1 MKITKKFLKDL
12 AAEPEKTLEKLSTD
26 DIASLMQKANHEYY
40 NGDAP
45 LMSDA
50 VYDAVKDV
58 MEARDPSHPILKS
71 VGAVISSDD
80 ERKAKLPYFLASLDK
95 IKTDPKVL
103 EKWTEKYKGQ
113 CVVSDKLDG
122 VSGLLKYK
130 DGCVTLYTRGDG
142 EVGQKITHLIPF
154 IRGVPPLLMGDKE
167 ISVRGEL
174 IISKADFEA
183 IKHKGANAR
192 NMVSGIVN
200 AKIPDLEV
208 AKRIQFVAYELI
220 VPQVEPSSSFGI
232 MQKHGFT
239 TVYNETISTPTVE
252 SLSKVLLQRRSASPF
267 EVDGIVVMHDKVYPR
282 VKENPPYGFAF
293 KSAAALDTV
302 EVTVSHVEWNI
313 SKDGY
318 YKPVVVFDGVQL
330 AGVVI
335 QRVTAFNGKYVYDNK
350 LGPGS
355 RITIIRSGDVIP
367 YIASVNSPASNG
379 EAQMPD
385 SSWVWNDTRVD
396 VMVSKETAGENNDV
410 KFKNLEYFIKKIE
423 VKGLASGTLRKMFD
437 AGITTVY
444 SVLNVTKEAL
454 LKVPTIKEKTATN
467 ILEALQLAKGNINC
481 LKIMDAS
488 NAFGRGLGLK
498 KLELIVAKYPA
509 SIDERRAPT
518 IAELVT
524 IKGVEK
530 TTAQQFV
537 TQLPVFWKFLDD
549 NGLDCTLSTKEKDSQ
564 PKTQEEKKEKK
575 TTTQHTT
582 TKTHT
587 TMTGMKVVF
596 SGFRDSVLEKIVK
609 DAGGDVTTSVSKNT
623 TVVVTKGLD
632 SSSSKVV
639 KAKEIGVPVMTVDD
653 FKQKYGV
660 A

>member
-12 AAEPEKTLEKLSTD
+12 ETAPKKTLGTLTTEELV
-26 DIASLMQKANHEYY
+26 SLLQKANHEYY
-40 NGDAP
+40 NGGTA
-45 LMSDA
+45 LMSDTA
-50 VYDAVKDV
+50 YDAVKDV

-80 ERKAKLPYFLASLDK
+80 ERKATLPYYLASLDK

-103 EKWTEKYKGQ
+103 EKWTDKHKGQ
-113 CVVSDKLDG
+113 CVISDKLDG

-154 IRGVPPLLMGDKE
+154 LRGIPPLLMGDKE

-192 NMVSGIVN
+192 NMVSGLVN
-200 AKIPDLEV
+200 AKIPDIEV
-208 AKRIQFVAYELI
+208 AQRTQFVAYELI
-220 VPQVEPSSSFGI
+220 VPQVEPSASFGI
-232 MQKHGFT
+232 MQKHGFS

-252 SLSKVLLQRRSASPF
+252 ALSKVLLHRRSESPF

-302 EVTVSHVEWNI
+302 DVIVSHVEWNV

-318 YKPVVVFDGVQL
+318 FKPVVVFDGVQL

-350 LGPGS
+350 IGPGS
-355 RITIIRSGDVIP
+355 RLTIIRSGDVIP
-367 YIASVNSPASNG
+367 YIASVNSPASSG
-379 EAQMPD
+379 VAQMPNAPY
-385 SSWVWNDTRVD
+385 VWNETHVD
-396 VMVSKETAGENNDV
+396 VMVSKETAGENDDV

-437 AGITTVY
+437 AGLTTVR
-444 SVLNVTKEAL
+444 SVLYVTKDAL
-454 LKVPTIKEKTATN
+454 LKVPTIKDKTATN
-467 ILEALQLAKGNINC
+467 IIEALSAAKENMNC

-498 KLELIVAKYPA
+498 KLEMIVAKFPE
-509 SIDERRAPT
+509 SIDERKTPS
-518 IAELVT
+518 IADLVSM
-524 IKGVEK
+524 KGVEK

-549 NGLDCTLSTKEKDSQ
+549 NGIACTLS
-564 PKTQEEKKEKK
+564 KKSK
-575 TTTQHTT
+575 QHTT
-582 TKTHT
+582 SNVTSNPVS
-587 TMTGMKVVF
+587 MQGVKVVF
-596 SGFRDSVLEKIVK
+596 SGFRDAALETIIK
-609 DAGGDVTTSVSKNT
+609 DAGGDVSTSVSRNT
-623 TVVVTKGLD
+623 HVVVTKSLD
-632 SSSSKVV
+632 NSSSKIV
-639 KAKEIGVPVMTVDD
+639 KAKEIGVTVLTLDD
-653 FKQKYGV
+653 FKKKYSIP
-660 A
+660 